1 MENATASPREALA
14 YLRISEEED
23 GGNRHCDAQGG
34 GCIPAYVGGG
44 SCAAPLPGSGT
55 QILQGRPAKSD
66 LPLDGCPCISG
77 RQHVST
83 LGRSARR
90 SVSIEA
96 YRIAARLA
104 QEPWV
109 PLSPSIIRDGKVVPN
124 STASVEAEGDVIT
137 VTVTDA
143 DGAKREYRAQV
154 QLVGTSS
161 AMPTAPVVPGA
172 ATSGG
177 SRCNQPSTESR

>member
-1 MENATASPREALA
+1 MESVAASPTEAPA
-14 YLRISEEED
+14 YLHISEEEN
-23 GGNRHCDAQGG
+23 GGNRHCVTQGG
-34 GCIPAYVGGG
+34 GGLPAHIGGG
-44 SCAAPLPGSGT
+44 PCSAPLPRPGAK
-55 QILQGRPAKSD
+55 ILPRWPPEGHLSLVRREV
-66 LPLDGCPCISG
+66 LPG
-77 RQHVST
+77 RQHMPA
-83 LGRSARR
+83 LRRSARR
-90 SVSIEA
+90 GVSIEA

-161 AMPTAPVVPGA
+161 AMPTAPVVPDA

>member
-1 MENATASPREALA
+1 M
-14 YLRISEEED
+14 
-23 GGNRHCDAQGG
+23 
-34 GCIPAYVGGG
+34 
-44 SCAAPLPGSGT
+44 
-55 QILQGRPAKSD
+55 
-66 LPLDGCPCISG
+66 
-77 RQHVST
+77 
-83 LGRSARR
+83 
-90 SVSIEA
+90 SIEA

-109 PLSPSIIRDGKVVPN
+109 SLSASVIRDGKVVPN

-143 DGAKREYRAQV
+143 DGAKREYRAHV

-161 AMPTAPVVPGA
+161 AMPTAPVVPDA
-172 ATSGG
+172 PTSGG